1 MYRSLTIDEIG
12 ALEAQGC
19 TAADWAEIEV
29 SENFSTSRIH
39 DVEFS
44 GKIRLGRLDGT
55 FRRPGGLERHSAIR
69 RATLHNASIG
79 DDAYISTCNIANYD
93 IAANSY
99 IENVDNI
106 ISTLDSS
113 FGVGTEVSVLN
124 ETGGREVPVY
134 ERLSAQTAYLI
145 AMYRNRR
152 TMVERLITMI
162 KVHAAKLFG
171 CRGQIGEGAEIV
183 NSGSITNVNIGPHT
197 QIEGAA
203 RLADGT
209 IASTAADPVYVG
221 RGVIAEGFVFAS
233 GSRVAD
239 GAVVHHC
246 FIGQATRLTNLF
258 SAHDSLFFAN
268 CSCENGE
275 AAAIFGGPY
284 TVTMH
289 KSSLLIAGMFSFLNA
304 GSGSNQ
310 SNHMYKLGPIHQ
322 GVVERGS
329 KTTSDSYIL
338 WPAKIGAFS
347 LVMGRHV
354 NHPDTSRLPFS
365 YLIEGGNE
373 SFLVP
378 GINLRSVGTIRD
390 AQKWQNATNATTPTA
405 STASTSTCS
414 AHTRQAR

>member
-44 GKIRLGRLDGT
+44 GKIRLGRLDGA

-79 DDAYISTCNIANYD
+79 DDAYISACNIANYD

-183 NSGSITNVNIGPHT
+183 NSGSITNV
-197 QIEGAA
+197 
-203 RLADGT
+203 
-209 IASTAADPVYVG
+209 
-221 RGVIAEGFVFAS
+221 
-233 GSRVAD
+233 
-239 GAVVHHC
+239 
-246 FIGQATRLTNLF
+246 
-258 SAHDSLFFAN
+258 
-268 CSCENGE
+268 
-275 AAAIFGGPY
+275 
-284 TVTMH
+284 
-289 KSSLLIAGMFSFLNA
+289 
-304 GSGSNQ
+304 
-310 SNHMYKLGPIHQ
+310 
-322 GVVERGS
+322 
-329 KTTSDSYIL
+329 
-338 WPAKIGAFS
+338 KIGRA
-347 LVMGRHV
+347 HV
-354 NHPDTSRLPFS
+354 
-365 YLIEGGNE
+365 
-373 SFLVP
+373 
-378 GINLRSVGTIRD
+378 
-390 AQKWQNATNATTPTA
+390 
-405 STASTSTCS
+405 
-414 AHTRQAR
+414 